1 MLRFDTVLFDLDGT
15 LTDPAE
21 GITNSVAYALERFGF
36 HVEDRSTLL
45 PFIGPPLKES
55 FVKFY
60 GLSDADGERAVD
72 IYREYF
78 KPTGIFENRVYP
90 GVPEMLETLRAAGLR
105 LCIASSKPEVFVQK
119 ILDHF
124 DLAKYFDAVCG
135 SELDGRRTDK
145 AEVIAE
151 TLRRCPAERPV
162 MVGDRHHDVDG
173 AKKNGL
179 PCAGVLFGYGGQE
192 ELAKAGAD
200 FIAADILQLT
210 EWLLAEI

>member
-1 MLRFDTVLFDLDGT
+1 MQRFDAVLFDLDGT

-21 GITNSVAYALERFGF
+21 GITNSVAYARERFGIY
-36 HVEDRSTLL
+36 VEDHTTLL

-55 FVKFY
+55 FMRFY
-60 GLSDADGERAVD
+60 GLSDADGERAVE

-78 KPTGIFENRVYP
+78 KPKGMFENQGYP
-90 GVPEMLETLRAAGLR
+90 GVPEMLERLKNAGLR
-105 LCIASSKPEVFVQK
+105 LCIASSKPEVFVRQ
-119 ILDHF
+119 ILEHF

-162 MVGDRHHDVDG
+162 MVGHRRHDVDG

-179 PCAGVLFGYGGQE
+179 PCAGVLFGYGGRE
-192 ELAKAGAD
+192 ELTLAGAD
-200 FIAADILQLT
+200 FLAADVAELT
-210 EWLLAEI
+210 EWLLFS

>member
-1 MLRFDTVLFDLDGT
+1 MQRFDAVLFDLDGT

-21 GITNSVAYALERFGF
+21 GITNSVAYALERFGI
-36 HVEDRSTLL
+36 HVEDHTTLL

-55 FVKFY
+55 FMRFY
-60 GLSDADGERAVD
+60 GLSDADGERAVE

-78 KPTGIFENRVYP
+78 KPKGMFENQVYP
-90 GVPEMLETLRAAGLR
+90 GVPEMLERLKNAGLR
-105 LCIASSKPEVFVQK
+105 LCIASSKPEVFVRQ
-119 ILDHF
+119 ILEHF

-162 MVGDRHHDVDG
+162 MVGDRRHDVDG
-173 AKKNGL
+173 AKKNDL
-179 PCAGVLFGYGGQE
+179 PCAGVLFGYGGRE
-192 ELAKAGAD
+192 ELTLAGAD
-200 FIAADILQLT
+200 FLAADVAELT
-210 EWLLAEI
+210 EWLVKEV